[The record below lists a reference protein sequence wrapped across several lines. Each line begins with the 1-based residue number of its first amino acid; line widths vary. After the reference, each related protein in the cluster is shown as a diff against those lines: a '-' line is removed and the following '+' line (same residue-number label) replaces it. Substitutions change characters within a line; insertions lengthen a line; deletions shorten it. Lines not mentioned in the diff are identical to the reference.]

1 MGRGCILTTD
11 IDPFIRGLKARA
23 TMPNSVLVH
32 SPATLSNLGCGFDVL
47 GLALT
52 APFDAVRLTRS
63 PKPGVRI
70 RHHDSYNLP
79 TDPLRNVAGAAL
91 LALLKEVP
99 DAIGFEMEIT
109 KGIKPGSGVGSSAAS
124 AVGAVVAA
132 NALLG
137 NRFSKMQLVDFALA
151 GEVVASGAR
160 HADNIAP
167 ALFGGLTVVRALV
180 PVLDIIALPAP
191 PLWVA
196 VVHPQIEVKT
206 SDSRKVLPTAVPLA
220 LAVRQWANVAGLVAG
235 FLTADYALIG
245 RSLDDYIVEPARQHL
260 IPGLAE
266 ARKRALAAGA
276 IGGGISGSGPSIF
289 MLNRTEA
296 TAKAV
301 GAALGSVFAELRIA
315 FNVYVGPV
323 AAQGARVVSES

>member
-1 MGRGCILTTD
+1 M
-11 IDPFIRGLKARA
+11 
-23 TMPNSVLVH
+23 SVLVH
-32 SPATLSNLGCGFDVL
+32 SPATLSNLGCGFDVF
-47 GLALT
+47 GLALA
-52 APFDAVRLTRS
+52 APYDTIRLTRRAA
-63 PKPGVRI
+63 PGISI
-70 RHHDSYNLP
+70 RHLDPYDLP
-79 TDPLRNVAGAAL
+79 TDPARNVAGVAL
-91 LALLKEVP
+91 LALLKAVP
-99 DAIGFEMEIT
+99 EETGGFELEIT

-137 NRFSKMQLVDFALA
+137 NRFSKMELVDFAME
-151 GEVVASGAR
+151 GEAVASGAR

-167 ALFGGLTVVRALV
+167 AVFGGFTVVRALE

-206 SDSRKVLPTAVPLA
+206 SDSRKVLPATVPLG
-220 LAVRQWANVAGLVAG
+220 LAVRQWANVAGLTAG
-235 FLTADYALIG
+235 FLLADYDLIG
-245 RSLDDYIVEPARQHL
+245 RSLADYIVEPARLPL

-266 ARKRALAAGA
+266 ARTRALAAGA

-289 MLNRTEA
+289 MLNRTEE
-296 TAKAV
+296 TAQAV
-301 GAALGSVFAELRIA
+301 GAALGSVFAELGIE

-323 AAQGARVVSES
+323 GTEGARVVG

>member
-1 MGRGCILTTD
+1 ML
-11 IDPFIRGLKARA
+11 
-23 TMPNSVLVH
+23 NSVLVH
-32 SPATLSNLGCGFDVL
+32 SPATLSNLGCGFDVF
-47 GLALT
+47 GLALA
-52 APFDAVRLTRS
+52 APYDTIRLTRS
-63 PKPGVRI
+63 SEPGVRI
-70 RHHDSYNLP
+70 QHLDGYNLP
-79 TDPLRNVAGAAL
+79 TEPTRNVAGVAL
-91 LALLKEVP
+91 LMLLQEVP
-99 DAIGFEMEIT
+99 ETIGFDVEIT

-137 NRFSKMQLVDFALA
+137 NRFTKTQLVEFAMA
-151 GEVVASGAR
+151 GEVVACGAR

-167 ALFGGLTVVRALV
+167 AIFGGFTVVRAV
-180 PVLDIIALPAP
+180 EPVLDILALPAP

-206 SDSRKVLPTAVPLA
+206 SDSRKVLPVAVPLA

-235 FLTADYALIG
+235 FLTADYDLIG
-245 RSLDDYIVEPARQHL
+245 RSLDDYIVEPARLPL

-266 ARKRALAAGA
+266 ARKRALTAGA

-289 MLNRTEA
+289 MLNRTEE
-296 TAKAV
+296 TAQAV
-301 GAALGSVFAELRIA
+301 GAALGSVFAELGIA

-323 AAQGARVVSES
+323 GTEGARVVAEW

>member
-1 MGRGCILTTD
+1 
-11 IDPFIRGLKARA
+11 
-23 TMPNSVLVH
+23 MPNSVLVH

-47 GLALT
+47 GLALA
-52 APFDAVRLTRS
+52 APYDTVRVTRS
-63 PKPGVRI
+63 AEPGVRI
-70 RHHDSYNLP
+70 QHLDLYNLP
-79 TDPLRNVAGAAL
+79 TDPRHNVAGVAL
-91 LALLKEVP
+91 LALLKAAPEAV
-99 DAIGFEMEIT
+99 GFDVEIT

-124 AVGAVVAA
+124 AVGAVVGA

-137 NRFSKMQLVDFALA
+137 NRFSKLQVVNFAMA
-151 GEVVASGAR
+151 GEAVASGAW

-167 ALFGGLTVVRALV
+167 AVFGGFTVVRALEPVIDIV
-180 PVLDIIALPAP
+180 PLAAP

-196 VVHPQIEVKT
+196 VVHPQVEVKT
-206 SDSRKVLPTAVPLA
+206 SDSRRVLPAAVPLG

-235 FLTADYALIG
+235 FLTADYELIG
-245 RSLDDYIVEPARQHL
+245 RSLEDHIVEPARLPL

-289 MLNRTEA
+289 MLNKTEA
-296 TAKAV
+296 TAQAV
-301 GAALGSVFAELRIA
+301 GAALGSVFAELGIE

-323 AAQGARVVSES
+323 GTEGARVVVES

>member
-1 MGRGCILTTD
+1 ML
-11 IDPFIRGLKARA
+11 
-23 TMPNSVLVH
+23 NSVLVH
-32 SPATLSNLGCGFDVL
+32 SPATLSNLGCGFDVF
-47 GLALT
+47 GLALA
-52 APFDAVRLTRS
+52 APYDTIRLTRRAE
-63 PKPGVRI
+63 PGVRI
-70 RHHDSYNLP
+70 QHLDPYHLP
-79 TDPLRNVAGAAL
+79 TEPTRNVAGVAL
-91 LALLKEVP
+91 LALLKAVP
-99 DAIGFEMEIT
+99 EAIGFDVEIT

-124 AVGAVVAA
+124 AVGVVVAA

-137 NRFSKMQLVDFALA
+137 NRFTKMQLVNFAMA

-167 ALFGGLTVVRALV
+167 AIFGGFTVVRALE
-180 PVLDIIALPAP
+180 PALDIIALPAP

-206 SDSRKVLPTAVPLA
+206 SDSRKVLPATVPLG

-235 FLTADYALIG
+235 FLTVDYELIG
-245 RSLDDYIVEPARQHL
+245 RSMDDYIVEPARLPL
-260 IPGLAE
+260 IPGLTE

-289 MLNRTEA
+289 MLNK
-296 TAKAV
+296 TAPTAQAV
-301 GAALGSVFAELRIA
+301 GAAMGSVFAELGIA

-323 AAQGARVVSES
+323 GTEGARVVVES

>member
-1 MGRGCILTTD
+1 ML
-11 IDPFIRGLKARA
+11 
-23 TMPNSVLVH
+23 NSVLVH
-32 SPATLSNLGCGFDVL
+32 SPATLSNLGCGFDVF
-47 GLALT
+47 GLALA
-52 APFDAVRLTRS
+52 APYDTIRLTRS
-63 PKPGVRI
+63 SEPGVRI
-70 RHHDSYNLP
+70 RHLDGYNLP
-79 TDPLRNVAGAAL
+79 TEPTRIVAGVAL
-91 LALLKEVP
+91 LMLLQEVP
-99 DAIGFEMEIT
+99 ETIGFDVEIT

-137 NRFSKMQLVDFALA
+137 NRFTKMQLVEFAMA
-151 GEVVASGAR
+151 GEVVACGAR

-167 ALFGGLTVVRALV
+167 AIFGGFTVVRAV
-180 PVLDIIALPAP
+180 EPVLDIIALPAP

-206 SDSRKVLPTAVPLA
+206 SDSRKVLPAAVPLA

-235 FLTADYALIG
+235 FLTADYDLIG
-245 RSLDDYIVEPARQHL
+245 RSLDDYIVEPARLPL

-266 ARKRALAAGA
+266 ARKRALTAGA

-289 MLNRTEA
+289 MLNRTEE
-296 TAKAV
+296 TAQAV
-301 GAALGSVFAELRIA
+301 GAALGSVFAELGIV

-323 AAQGARVVSES
+323 GTEGARVVAE

>member
-1 MGRGCILTTD
+1 
-11 IDPFIRGLKARA
+11 
-23 TMPNSVLVH
+23 MPDSVLVH

-47 GLALT
+47 GLALAAPYDTIRISRST
-52 APFDAVRLTRS
+52 A
-63 PKPGVRI
+63 PGVRI
-70 RHHDSYNLP
+70 QHLDSYNLP
-79 TDPLRNVAGAAL
+79 IDPAQNVAGMAL
-91 LALLKEVP
+91 LALLREVP
-99 DAIGFEMEIT
+99 EPVGFDVEIT

-124 AVGAVVAA
+124 AAGVVVGA

-137 NRFSKMQLVDFALA
+137 NRFTKMQLVDFAMA
-151 GEVVASGAR
+151 GEVVACGAR

-167 ALFGGLTVVRALV
+167 AIFGGFTVVRALE
-180 PVLDIIALPAP
+180 PALDILALPAP

-206 SDSRKVLPTAVPLA
+206 SDSRKVLPTNVPLG

-245 RSLDDYIVEPARQHL
+245 RSLDDYIVEPARLAL

-266 ARKRALAAGA
+266 ARRRALAAGA

-289 MLNRTEA
+289 MLNETEA
-296 TAKAV
+296 IAQAV
-301 GAALGSVFAELRIA
+301 GEALGSVFAELGID
-315 FNVYVGPV
+315 FNVYVGAVGTEGAKVV
-323 AAQGARVVSES
+323 AES

>member
-1 MGRGCILTTD
+1 
-11 IDPFIRGLKARA
+11 
-23 TMPNSVLVH
+23 MPDSVLVH

-47 GLALT
+47 GLALA
-52 APFDAVRLTRS
+52 APYDTIRMRRS
-63 PKPGVRI
+63 EKPGIRI
-70 RHHDSYNLP
+70 QHLDPYNLP
-79 TDPLRNVAGAAL
+79 TDPAHNVAGVALQAL
-91 LALLKEVP
+91 LRQIPEQT
-99 DAIGFEMEIT
+99 GFDVEIT

-137 NRFSKMQLVDFALA
+137 NRFTKMQLVNFAME
-151 GEVVASGAR
+151 GEAVASGAR

-167 ALFGGLTVVRALV
+167 AVFGGFTIVRALEPV
-180 PVLDIIALPAP
+180 PDIVALASP

-206 SDSRKVLPTAVPLA
+206 SDARKVLPAQVPLG

-235 FLTADYALIG
+235 FLTADYDLIG
-245 RSLDDYIVEPARQHL
+245 RSLGDYIVEPARLSL

-266 ARKRALAAGA
+266 ARTRALAAGA

-289 MLNRTEA
+289 MLNKTEA
-296 TAKAV
+296 LAQAV
-301 GAALGSVFAELRIA
+301 GRAMGSVFTELGITY
-315 FNVYVGPV
+315 NIYVGPV
-323 AAQGARVVSES
+323 GTQGAHVVG